1 MGSVR
6 AGVHQRACALWPEC
20 VIDSRGCARVRV
32 RMYVRV
38 SVCGG
43 RVMVVIVVVMS
54 ARIEAA
60 SSGSVAVV
68 LFAGIFR

>member
-32 RMYVRV
+32 YVRV